1 MRRNLLAL
9 YLYLE
14 LFAFLSRRGRRARA
28 LVEVPRLSPAAAR
41 GCNCSSCDR
50 ERAAA

>member
-1 MRRNLLAL
+1 MRRNLVAL

-28 LVEVPRLSPAAAR
+28 VAVVPPRLSPAAAR
-41 GCNCSSCDR
+41 GCNCSSCER
-50 ERAAA
+50 ERAA